1 MPDDEKAPTMSDG
14 ARCRVCGH
22 FEISFD
28 RAEERY
34 AHCPSCGRAPHWL
47 RVPTEKSYEAHTWL
61 KIHHWKLD
69 GTYLELQPEL
79 GTGYWFV
86 VDWRHPEVSIG
97 GSLPLPQAKA
107 AALRYARNNPRKS
120 LVGWAP
126 TGEEV
131 METKPGE
138 AEALQLSQFSVTL
151 RVPNDALDGWERFTR
166 PAKLEDLAAL
176 LAALTPVQRA
186 KALGVE
192 PWPGSSD
199 EEDADADRV
208 LAMSNE
214 ELDAEIRSMGGDP
227 ARVHKW
233 SKAMGRWIRM
243 AADFSGRWKAA
254 EAERDQLRA
263 DLESRRSPEATLDLL
278 RSLRGFDTPCERC
291 HGAGCYSYSSTATW
305 RGGMGGQAF
314 TTDVCDACWGTGDAH
329 QRGVDLRAK
338 KAELTEL
345 RASLAS
351 VTKERDELRGLLGA
365 AQVYIDGLERR

>member
-138 AEALQLSQFSVTL
+138 AEALPVDAARIALMACRATLSRAFPNCLTVLEQFIEQT
-151 RVPNDALDGWERFTR
+151 
-166 PAKLEDLAAL
+166 
-176 LAALTPVQRA
+176 A
-186 KALGVE
+186 KAT
-192 PWPGSSD
+192 D
-199 EEDADADRV
+199 
-208 LAMSNE
+208 
-214 ELDAEIRSMGGDP
+214 
-227 ARVHKW
+227 
-233 SKAMGRWIRM
+233 
-243 AADFSGRWKAA
+243 
-254 EAERDQLRA
+254 ERDQLR
-263 DLESRRSPEATLDLL
+263 S
-278 RSLRGFDTPCERC
+278 
-291 HGAGCYSYSSTATW
+291 
-305 RGGMGGQAF
+305 
-314 TTDVCDACWGTGDAH
+314 
-329 QRGVDLRAK
+329 
-338 KAELTEL
+338 
-345 RASLAS
+345 SLAS
-351 VTKERDELRGLLGA
+351 VTKERDELRVRVDRAFEAG
-365 AQVYIDGLERR
+365 IDAVTGEER